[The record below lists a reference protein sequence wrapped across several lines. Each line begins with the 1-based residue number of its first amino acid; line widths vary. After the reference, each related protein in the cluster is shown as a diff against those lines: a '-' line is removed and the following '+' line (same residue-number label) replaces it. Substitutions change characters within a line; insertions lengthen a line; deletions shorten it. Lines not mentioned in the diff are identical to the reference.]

1 MQKTE
6 RAPEGARPPY
16 TCVTLERIAD
26 ADGEVLRIGAGK
38 ERLGTIVVVRRRYAV
53 LQERTDRVN
62 EGLPIEAP
70 ARARVPLCSPQACGA
85 AGARSERAVALA
97 CADEL
102 RRKAPRAEAAVPTDR
117 VVVVLVGGGFRCGES
132 GGRGAF
138 FVLQPRGVGD
148 EAHIWQGPFRAGGGR
163 PVPRMRGAG
172 GGGSWRGRPR
182 PAGSPARGILLAPL

>member
-26 ADGEVLRIGAGK
+26 AEGEVLRICAGK
-38 ERLGTIVVVRRRYAV
+38 ERLGAIVVVGRRYAV
-53 LQERTDRVN
+53 PQERTDRVN

-70 ARARVPLCSPQACGA
+70 ARAHVPLRSPQAGGA

-132 GGRGAF
+132 GGRGGFRGLLPPAVEDEKPICAGAF
-138 FVLQPRGVGD
+138 CAEPRRPGLRVWR
-148 EAHIWQGPFRAGGGR
+148 ARRRGPSAGG
-163 PVPRMRGAG
+163 
-172 GGGSWRGRPR
+172 
-182 PAGSPARGILLAPL
+182 AR